1 MIPKRNLRFSKSPEA
16 KVRCKGPL
24 GTARAQPWLSISVR
38 TWYEC
43 EEWKMVGAL
52 WKVMHEIPLL
62 KKNNGSCHI
71 ILSKNCE
78 IDDSLTGVPKG
89 RKNWN
94 KMVRKFNATVAI
106 LLGALFHRN
115 QFNAKAQAS
124 WAWLINFL
132 CASWLSLLLL
142 LYSHIIVYAP
152 QKIAGCFPLEHIFP
166 AA

>member
-1 MIPKRNLRFSKSPEA
+1 M
-16 KVRCKGPL
+16 
-24 GTARAQPWLSISVR
+24 SVR
-38 TWYEC
+38 SEKWLGHWGY
-43 EEWKMVGAL
+43 KLL

-78 IDDSLTGVPKG
+78 IDDSLTGIPKG
-89 RKNWN
+89 RRNWN

-115 QFNAKAQAS
+115 RFNAKAQAS

>member
-1 MIPKRNLRFSKSPEA
+1 M
-16 KVRCKGPL
+16 
-24 GTARAQPWLSISVR
+24 SVR
-38 TWYEC
+38 SKKWLGHWGY
-43 EEWKMVGAL
+43 KLL

-78 IDDSLTGVPKG
+78 IDDSLTGIPKG
-89 RKNWN
+89 RRNWN

-115 QFNAKAQAS
+115 RFNAKAQAS

-132 CASWLSLLLL
+132 CASWLSLLTTSVVQSYNSLSTSENCRLL
-142 LYSHIIVYAP
+142 SSWAHISCSLALLSSLASLTDCTALVKRANS
-152 QKIAGCFPLEHIFP
+152 
-166 AA
+166 